1 MKLDTLNLQK
11 DILEK
16 LALNNIY
23 SIEKLRETTR
33 VELKKVGFTY
43 EEINLIAIKLQLNG
57 FDLSRKKSSK

>member
-16 LALNNIY
+16 LEFNQVY
-23 SIEKLRETTR
+23 SIEKLKEMTR
-33 VELKKVGFTY
+33 LELKELGFTY
-43 EEINLIAIKLQLNG
+43 GEINLIAIKLQLNG